1 MNFHQLVIFS
11 SILRCQTKHK
21 THKLTSYMDPPKIA
35 GLPADASGI
44 SQIGS
49 VLGPA
54 IRELVM
60 GDPREAPRRIK
71 PESARAR
78 ERRRARLE
86 QGAVF
91 PKQKRRKIV
100 KRVPDEE
107 FLVANSNNQA
117 SEDPE
122 V

>member
-1 MNFHQLVIFS
+1 
-11 SILRCQTKHK
+11 
-21 THKLTSYMDPPKIA
+21 
-35 GLPADASGI
+35 
-44 SQIGS
+44 
-49 VLGPA
+49 
-54 IRELVM
+54 M
-60 GDPREAPRRIK
+60 GDSREAPRQIK

-78 ERRRARLE
+78 VRRRARLE

>member
-1 MNFHQLVIFS
+1 
-11 SILRCQTKHK
+11 
-21 THKLTSYMDPPKIA
+21 MDPPKIA

-78 ERRRARLE
+78 ERRRARSVMGVNSDGRRIAME
-86 QGAVF
+86 VF
-91 PKQKRRKIV
+91 ASVLLVTISL
-100 KRVPDEE
+100 
-107 FLVANSNNQA
+107 LVADAKGKQSGRFDGD
-117 SEDPE
+117 SHLELT
-122 V
+122 